1 MNSNI
6 YIVFGIA
13 IFLPFS
19 VSALTRCGALLTGGY
34 TENIARLEEILN
46 INSAPNSAEDV
57 SFDYSEEGCSNY
69 LSITGRVGSY
79 RRQSTVVDIYWA
91 DYKKYRKND
100 SGVCQKKADDANQ
113 PPVVDPL
120 AGTFTGDV
128 IYCASHLSAGATLP
142 ITKNRN
148 PSPPQS
154 CEKND
159 ASTPNPVF
167 LPTGEKYLKRIDW
180 IDHAP
185 HSLTVKRTYLSSRR
199 PNERTWG
206 SWTHNFEE
214 RLSIIGRTSEGPNY
228 VRVFNENEKGLFFE
242 KSGGMWHNTNGY
254 DKLLETS
261 NGWQRIDEKTQEI
274 SNYNSVGIIRERVLP
289 NGWKYVYTHSSDGYL
304 QSVTNAFG
312 KTLTFDYLSGSGSVS
327 IKTNGVEVVNYR
339 SNGEQIDFVTYP
351 DGTGEGYSYT
361 NVSLISSVTD
371 ASGNLLDSFFYDSE
385 DRATTTSK
393 PLNVE
398 KYVISYN
405 GDGSVKVRNPIGSE
419 SIYSFLTKNGEATL
433 VSSNRPRTDT
443 YQRVS
448 TRSMN
453 SAGLLNV
460 ETDFL
465 GTSTAYQWDTTRRLP
480 VTVTEA
486 VGKAEARTAQVDW
499 HPQWRL
505 PVKVTEQGLVVS
517 YTYDIL
523 GNPLTQTIAD
533 TTSGGSSRTTSW
545 TYHPSGL
552 VATEKAPNGAVTSYQ
567 YDSAGNLTT
576 VTNALGHV
584 DTYTHDAAGRVL
596 THTAPTGL
604 VTTYTYDVRGRMLTI
619 NWGGPLIALTYSP
632 SGQVA
637 TATLP
642 HGHAI
647 TYTYDAA
654 QRLTGWSDNRGNS
667 GSYTLDA
674 MGNRTRE
681 EVRNAQGQLAWLLAR
696 SINGLNLVEST
707 TVGGQQTTTWGFD
720 ANADTVRGTNGA
732 NETTQLSLDA
742 LRRVKAI
749 TNAANATASL
759 SYNALDAVTQA
770 SDFKGVATT
779 YARDALGNAT
789 SETSPDTGLQSAQ
802 YDALG
807 LPSTVTDALGQA
819 THIERD
825 LLGRPTL
832 ITQPGGAT
840 ATLRYDLRGGAY
852 NASGQPN
859 ASKGF
864 LSEIVDASG
873 TTAYR
878 RDLWGRVTL
887 KTQTLANGDVRR
899 VRYSYTASGQ
909 LDVLGYPSGNLGHHY
924 DVSGQLVSLSWNG
937 KPLVSNLTWTPLG
950 QPTSWSWSFADDNDA
965 TTVPASRSYDSAG
978 QLITTEFSSYQYNSA
993 GRIIGLSQKLW
1004 EPANTN
1010 PASTTIREA
1019 TRNWTVQYDPVG
1031 RITQMGD
1038 SVRTA
1043 TYQYDSNGNR
1053 TASVQTSALGGTVP
1067 TSVVS
1072 RNYGTAAGHNRLLGF
1087 EQTAQSGGNS
1097 AATSV
1102 NYQYN
1107 AAGDLTHDGLRSY
1120 AYDSQGRMESATTGD
1135 GADAPKTKYAH
1146 NALGQRVFKTEPLYS
1161 AAGKPASTKNLNN
1174 LLADDDEPAG
1184 SNAEQ
1189 GFMQQLVNFF
1199 SKLWSP
1205 SASDAEKL
1213 GWAYVY
1219 AEDGSLLGEYG
1230 EGSAATSGSSQY
1242 IYLPTASGP
1251 MPTAAIVNG
1260 RRYAVHS
1267 DHLNTPRRLTQS
1279 NGRVA
1284 WQWAYSAFGDEQ
1296 PTTAAKRFTSETTN
1310 PTTGTTSIPDVAFNL
1325 RYPGQY
1331 FDKETGLHYNYF
1343 RTYAPSTGR
1352 YTQGDPIGLD
1362 GGFNRFAYV
1371 GANPLKYVDPLGLFT
1386 SDQHIALTI
1395 EALWS
1400 CGFSA
1405 EYIKKLAYASAAG
1418 DWMPSWSESQ
1428 SINNAPWHAMT
1439 SYSVHGNP
1447 GQVTSN
1453 FISEKMQ
1460 LGSISSIGRAIHA
1473 AQDAAAGGHAAYQ
1486 LYHGRFDLKHFLMD
1500 AFPSKI
1506 SRDRAIQNTRNLF
1519 DQCGCR
1525 K

>member
-1 MNSNI
+1 MKLNFYTADYQKFFRKIVIIFFVFLCSPFAQVAHAALPQGTRYQFVCELWTGYSGCSEENWAPSIGVACQTYANARIYWYQTAWPDLYPGPFVIQIEALDNGNAHCYVGTPTNRHEYGVSSIIKYSYCPENSTPGSNGCECKAGYEETGDGATCTPVTPQSCMAGSHAGAPIFPAIEAKVRTETDWVASGPNGLKFIRYYQSNWAYDSLRPKGAMGKVWSHNHDTKLLKKVTPTVGEVVTIANGSGRASIFFKPLNATQWSPTNSNDTL
-6 YIVFGIA
+6 GQ
-13 IFLPFS
+13 LPS
-19 VSALTRCGALLTGGY
+19 G
-34 TENIARLEEILN
+34 EW
-46 INSAPNSAEDV
+46 
-57 SFDYSEEGCSNY
+57 
-69 LSITGRVGSY
+69 SY
-79 RRQSTVVDIYWA
+79 RRSE
-91 DYKKYRKND
+91 
-100 SGVCQKKADDANQ
+100 DDATLRFDAVGKLLQEVARNGWS
-113 PPVVDPL
+113 L
-120 AGTFTGDV
+120 TYGYNNAGQLSTITNNFGQTFVFSYNTTQQLISVTPSGGQAITFT
-128 IYCASHLSAGATLP
+128 
-142 ITKNRN
+142 
-148 PSPPQS
+148 
-154 CEKND
+154 
-159 ASTPNPVF
+159 
-167 LPTGEKYLKRIDW
+167 
-180 IDHAP
+180 
-185 HSLTVKRTYLSSRR
+185 
-199 PNERTWG
+199 
-206 SWTHNFEE
+206 
-214 RLSIIGRTSEGPNY
+214 
-228 VRVFNENEKGLFFE
+228 
-242 KSGGMWHNTNGY
+242 Y
-254 DKLLETS
+254 D
-261 NGWQRIDEKTQEI
+261 
-274 SNYNSVGIIRERVLP
+274 
-289 NGWKYVYTHSSDGYL
+289 SDGRL
-304 QSVTNAFG
+304 
-312 KTLTFDYLSGSGSVS
+312 D
-327 IKTNGVEVVNYR
+327 R
-339 SNGEQIDFVTYP
+339 VTYP
-351 DGTGEGYSYT
+351 DGKYRAFLYESPSLRNALTGIIDESGNRWGKFEYDT
-361 NVSLISSVTD
+361 LGRAISTELAGAVNRYGINYLERGRAIVTD
-371 ASGNLLDSFFYDSE
+371 
-385 DRATTTSK
+385 
-393 PLNVE
+393 PLGTARV
-398 KYVISYN
+398 
-405 GDGSVKVRNPIGSE
+405 
-419 SIYSFLTKNGEATL
+419 F
-433 VSSNRPRTDT
+433 T
-443 YQRVS
+443 YS
-448 TRSMN
+448 TRQGKL
-453 SAGLLNV
+453 AVTGADKPDGLGQPDAASRVQSPLGLITA
-460 ETDFL
+460 ETDFR
-465 GTSTAYQWDTTRRLP
+465 GATTSYAWNTDRRLP
-480 VTVTEA
+480 TAVTEAAGKPEERTTVTE
-486 VGKAEARTAQVDW
+486 W

-505 PVKVTEQGLVVS
+505 PVAISESGRTTS
-517 YTYDIL
+517 YTYDSV
-523 GNPLTQTIAD
+523 GNPLTQTITD
-533 TTSGGSSRTTSW
+533 TGAGMGSGIARTTSW

-552 VATEKAPNGAVTSYQ
+552 VATETAPNGAVTSYQ
-567 YDSAGNLTT
+567 YDSAGNLAGT
-576 VTNALGHV
+576 TNALGHV
-584 DTYTHDAAGRVL
+584 DTYTHDAAGRIL

-604 VTTYTYDVRGRMLTI
+604 VTSYTYDPRGRMLTV
-619 NWGGPLIALTYSP
+619 NRGGQLTTLTYRP

-637 TATLP
+637 TATMP
-642 HGHAI
+642 YGHVI
-647 TYTYDAA
+647 TYTYDTA

-681 EVRNAQGQLAWLLAR
+681 EVRNAQGQLAWLLVR
-696 SINGLNLVEST
+696 NINSLNRVQST
-707 TVGGQQTTTWGFD
+707 TVGGQQTTTHGFD
-720 ANADTVRGTNGA
+720 ANGETVSSTNGA
-732 NETTQLSLDA
+732 NESTQLGLDG
-742 LRRVKAI
+742 LRRVKTV

-770 SDFKGVATT
+770 SDFKGVGTT

-789 SETSPDTGLQSAQ
+789 GESSPDSGLQSTQ

-924 DVSGQLVSLSWNG
+924 DASGQLVSLSWNS

-1053 TASVQTSALGGTVP
+1053 TASVQTSTPGGTAP

-1072 RNYGTAAGHNRLLGF
+1072 RSYGTAAGHNRLLGF

-1146 NALGQRVFKTEPLYS
+1146 NALGQRVFKTEPLFS

-1205 SASDAEKL
+1205 ATSDAEKL

-1230 EGSAATSGSSQY
+1230 EGSATTSGSSQY

-1251 MPTAAIVNG
+1251 MPIAAIVNG

-1331 FDKETGLHYNYF
+1331 FDKETGLHYNYY

-1352 YTQGDPIGLD
+1352 YTEGDPIGLE
-1362 GGFNRFAYV
+1362 GGWNRFNYV
-1371 GANPLKYVDPLGLFT
+1371 GGNALSRIDPLGLQMIVINGPSRRPVPVDPDFPAVVVPNHQ
-1386 SDQHIALTI
+1386 SDSVLQELI
-1395 EALWS
+1395 EREANRREYKNACEEPPPPGLNACERAKWELKKWQS
-1400 CGFSA
+1400 CKDLREANTNRWWGGKDTRHDA
-1405 EYIKKLAYASAAG
+1405 QMMTDIDTNILYA
-1418 DWMPSWSESQ
+1418 
-1428 SINNAPWHAMT
+1428 
-1439 SYSVHGNP
+1439 
-1447 GQVTSN
+1447 
-1453 FISEKMQ
+1453 K
-1460 LGSISSIGRAIHA
+1460 RAI
-1473 AQDAAAGGHAAYQ
+1473 
-1486 LYHGRFDLKHFLMD
+1486 RRICKEEC
-1500 AFPSKI
+1500 P
-1506 SRDRAIQNTRNLF
+1506 
-1519 DQCGCR
+1519 
-1525 K
+1525 